1 LSSERTPQ
9 PIVVLISGR
18 GSNMRTLVEHSRAD
32 ARAYEV
38 VRVLSDKPVA
48 AGLTLARDLG
58 VSAAA
63 VPASGGAAGNPSG
76 RPEYDRRLAAAI
88 DECAPALIVLAGFM
102 RILSPEFV
110 NRYAGRIVNIHPS
123 LLPKYPG
130 LHTHRAVLAAGDPVH
145 GATVHFVTAELDGGP
160 PIIQAMVPVRPDD
173 DEATLAARVQAE
185 EHHIY
190 PLAVDWYCEGR
201 LRCREGR
208 AWLDGEALSSPVRY
222 DGGDL
227 RGRDQPDRATPGGAP
242 ARNR

>member
-1 LSSERTPQ
+1 LSNQRTPQ

-38 VRVLSDKPVA
+38 VRVLSDKPAA
-48 AGLTLARDLG
+48 AGLALARDLG

-63 VPASGGAAGNPSG
+63 VPASGGAAANPSS
-76 RPEYDRRLAAAI
+76 RAEYDRRLAAAI

-110 NRYAGRIVNIHPS
+110 NRYAGRILNIHPS

-173 DEATLAARVQAE
+173 DEATLAARVQAK

-190 PLAVDWYCEGR
+190 PLAVGWYCEGR

-208 AWLDGEALSSPVRY
+208 AWLDGAPLGVPVQY
-222 DGGDL
+222 DSGDPQ
-227 RGRDQPDRATPGGAP
+227 GADQPGRASPGGAP

>member
-1 LSSERTPQ
+1 
-9 PIVVLISGR
+9 
-18 GSNMRTLVEHSRAD
+18 MRTLVERSRAD

-38 VRVLSDKPVA
+38 VRVLSDKPAA

-58 VSAAA
+58 VSAATVA
-63 VPASGGAAGNPSG
+63 ASGGAAGAPSD
-76 RPEYDRRLAAAI
+76 RAEYDRRLAAAI
-88 DECAPALIVLAGFM
+88 DECSPALIVLAGFM

-160 PIIQAMVPVRPDD
+160 PIIQVVVPVRPDD
-173 DEATLAARVQAE
+173 DEAMLAARVQAE

-190 PLAVDWYCEGR
+190 PLAVEWYCEGR

-222 DGGDL
+222 DGDDL
-227 RGRDQPDRATPGGAP
+227 RGRDQPERASPGSAP

>member
-18 GSNMRTLVEHSRAD
+18 GSNMRALVEHSRAD

-38 VRVLSDKPVA
+38 VRVLSDKPAA
-48 AGLTLARDLG
+48 AGLALARDLG
-58 VSAAA
+58 VAAAA
-63 VPASGGAAGNPSG
+63 VPASA
-76 RPEYDRRLAAAI
+76 EYDRRLAAAI

-110 NRYAGRIVNIHPS
+110 DRYAGRIMNIHPS
-123 LLPKYPG
+123 LLPKFPG

-160 PIIQAMVPVRPDD
+160 AIIQAKVQVRHDD

-190 PLAVDWYCEGR
+190 PLAVGWYCEGR
-201 LRCREGR
+201 LHCREGR
-208 AWLDGEALSSPVRY
+208 AWLDGEALGVPVQY
-222 DGGDL
+222 DGGGP
-227 RGRDQPDRATPGGAP
+227 RGGHPPRR
-242 ARNR
+242 R

>member
-1 LSSERTPQ
+1 
-9 PIVVLISGR
+9 
-18 GSNMRTLVEHSRAD
+18 MRALVERSRAQ
-32 ARAYEV
+32 ASSYEV
-38 VRVLSDKPVA
+38 VRVLSDKPAA
-48 AGLTLARDLG
+48 AGLALAKDLG
-58 VSAAA
+58 VAAAA
-63 VPASGGAAGNPSG
+63 VPASGSAAGSPSG
-76 RPEYDRRLAAAI
+76 RAEYDRRLAAAI

-145 GATVHFVTAELDGGP
+145 GATVHFVTAELDDGP
-160 PIIQAMVPVRPDD
+160 PIIQAVVQVRPDD

-190 PLAVDWYCEGR
+190 PLAVGWYCEGR

-208 AWLDGEALSSPVRY
+208 AWLDGEALGVPVQY
-222 DGGDL
+222 DGGDP
-227 RGRDQPDRATPGGAP
+227 RGGPPPGGAP
-242 ARNR
+242 PPSR

>member
-1 LSSERTPQ
+1 LSNERTPR

-18 GSNMRTLVEHSRAD
+18 GSNMRALVEHSRAQ
-32 ARAYEV
+32 ASSYEV
-38 VRVLSDKPVA
+38 VRALSDKPAA
-48 AGLTLARDLG
+48 AGLALAKDLG
-58 VSAAA
+58 IAAAALPAASGSAAG
-63 VPASGGAAGNPSG
+63 SPSG
-76 RPEYDRRLAAAI
+76 RAEYDRRLAAAI

-110 NRYAGRIVNIHPS
+110 NRYAGRILNIHPS

-145 GATVHFVTAELDGGP
+145 GTTVHFVTAELDGGP
-160 PIIQAMVPVRPDD
+160 PIIQAVVQVRPDD

-190 PLAVDWYCEGR
+190 PLAVGWYCEGR

-208 AWLDGEALSSPVRY
+208 AWLDGEALGVPVQY

-227 RGRDQPDRATPGGAP
+227 PGRDPRGGQRGAP
-242 ARNR
+242 PGSR

>member
-1 LSSERTPQ
+1 LSNERAPQ

-18 GSNMRTLVEHSRAD
+18 GSNMRSLVDHSRAD
-32 ARAYEV
+32 ACAYEV
-38 VRVLSDKPVA
+38 VRVLSDKPAA
-48 AGLTLARDLG
+48 AGLALARDLG
-58 VSAAA
+58 VAAAA
-63 VPASGGAAGNPSG
+63 VPASAD
-76 RPEYDRRLAAAI
+76 YDRRLAAAI

-110 NRYAGRIVNIHPS
+110 NRYAGRILNIHPS

-160 PIIQAMVPVRPDD
+160 PIIQAVVQVRPDD

-190 PLAVDWYCEGR
+190 PLAVGWYCEGR
-201 LRCREGR
+201 LRCHEGR
-208 AWLDGEALSSPVRY
+208 AWLDGEALDVPVQYRS
-222 DGGDL
+222 GDL
-227 RGRDQPDRATPGGAP
+227 PDGAP
-242 ARNR
+242 RGGQRGAAPGSR

>member
-1 LSSERTPQ
+1 MSNERTPQ

-18 GSNMRTLVEHSRAD
+18 GSNMRALVEHSRVQAGS
-32 ARAYEV
+32 YEV
-38 VRVLSDKPVA
+38 VGVLSDKPAA
-48 AGLTLARDLG
+48 AGLALAKDLG
-58 VSAAA
+58 VAAAA
-63 VPASGGAAGNPSG
+63 VPASGGAPSDPS
-76 RPEYDRRLAAAI
+76 RADYDHRLAAAI
-88 DECAPALIVLAGFM
+88 DEGAPALIVLAGFM

-110 NRYAGRIVNIHPS
+110 NRYAGRILNIHPS

-160 PIIQAMVPVRPDD
+160 PIIQAVVQVRPED

-190 PLAVDWYCEGR
+190 PLAVGWYCEGR

-208 AWLDGEALSSPVRY
+208 AWLDGEALDVPVQY
-222 DGGDL
+222 DGGA
-227 RGRDQPDRATPGGAP
+227 PPGGAVP
-242 ARNR
+242 GDALPLSRREAGS